1 MSYKKFREFEKAVS
15 SLEMVPRSSD
25 DSYTSAQAALGEI
38 EEETHNPAAAI
49 EHYKKARDLGGST
62 TYSTAVLEDKIN
74 RLEKKETAKQVI
86 EPTPLT
92 ISVKHLHGSLLRGT
106 CSGTLTVN
114 SAGVR
119 YDGSDHTFSANL
131 VHASVRFSSK
141 DGMAVLF
148 QDKNEKFKPDHPQ
161 DAERFREAVSRY
173 HYAESAQ
180 K

>member
-1 MSYKKFREFEKAVS
+1 MSYKKFREFDKAVFY
-15 SLEMVPRSSD
+15 LEQVPRSSD
-25 DSYTSAQAALGEI
+25 DSYPSALAALGEI

-62 TYSTAVLEDKIN
+62 RYSTAVLEDKIN

-92 ISVKHLHGSLLRGT
+92 ISVKHLHGGLLRGT

-131 VHASVRFSSK
+131 LHASVRVSK
-141 DGMAVLF
+141 EGMAVIF